1 VSTLKRS
8 LFLLVVAGFKPRLCL
23 HACMK
28 AGIIGLSSVGKTT
41 IFNVLTHGQAA
52 AGPAAGR
59 KAEPNVGVVKVPDA
73 RLDFLSSKFNPEKT
87 TYATVEFIDVQGL
100 ERGKGQ
106 DMALSPLR
114 TVDAL
119 VHVVRAFQDESVP
132 HSEGSVDPERDKRHL
147 DYELMLAD
155 IASIEKRMERLEK
168 DLKKI
173 KNATL
178 EKELDYLQRAKAWL
192 ESEKPLREMEVDE
205 DEKKLV
211 KGFAFLSEKPMIY
224 VENIGE
230 DQLDRLRHTDVSS
243 EGVKPPA
250 NRANT
255 EQTIISG
262 KLEAEM
268 SELPS
273 EELKTFLSDYGLAES
288 GTERL
293 IRTTYRLLGLISFFT
308 VGEEE
313 CRAWTIT
320 RGTNAQNA
328 AAVIHTDLSDHFIRA
343 EVCHYD
349 DFVKHGTMQALKEK
363 GLLRL
368 EGKEYPVKD
377 GDIMTIRHSG

>member
-1 VSTLKRS
+1 
-8 LFLLVVAGFKPRLCL
+8 
-23 HACMK
+23 MK
-28 AGIIGLSSVGKTT
+28 AGIIGLPSVGKTT
-41 IFNVLTHGQAA
+41 IFNVLTQGKAA
-52 AGPAAGR
+52 AGPGAGR
-59 KAEPNVGVVKVPDA
+59 KLEPNVGIVKVPDA

-87 TYATVEFIDVQGL
+87 TYATVEFVDVQGL
-100 ERGKGQ
+100 VRGKGQ
-106 DMALSPLR
+106 DMALAPVR

-132 HSEGSVDPERDKRHL
+132 HSEGAVEPERDKRNL

-155 IASIEKRMERLEK
+155 IGSMEKRMERLEK

-173 KNATL
+173 KNAAL
-178 EKELDYLQRAKAWL
+178 EKELAYLLRAKAWL
-192 ESEKPLREMEVDE
+192 ESEKPLREMEVSDE
-205 DEKKLV
+205 DRKLV

-230 DQLDRLRHTDVSS
+230 DQLERLKHPDAHGALR
-243 EGVKPPA
+243 P
-250 NRANT
+250 NT
-255 EQTIISG
+255 EQTVICG

-268 SELPS
+268 AELPPD
-273 EELKTFLSDYGLAES
+273 ELKTFLADYGLSES
-288 GTERL
+288 GSERL

-328 AAVIHTDLSDHFIRA
+328 AGVIHTDLADHFIRA

-349 DFVKHGTMQALKEK
+349 DFVKYGSMQALKEK

-368 EGKEYPVKD
+368 EGKEYAVKD

>member
-1 VSTLKRS
+1 
-8 LFLLVVAGFKPRLCL
+8 
-23 HACMK
+23 MK
-28 AGIIGLSSVGKTT
+28 AGIIGLPSVGKTT
-41 IFNVLTHGQAA
+41 IFNILTQGKVA
-52 AGPAAGR
+52 AGPGAAR
-59 KAEPNVGVVKVPDA
+59 KLEPNVGIVKVPDP

-87 TYATVEFIDVQGL
+87 TYATVEFVDVQGL
-100 ERGKGQ
+100 VRGKGQ
-106 DMALSPLR
+106 DMALAPVR

-119 VHVVRAFQDESVP
+119 LHVVRTFQDESVP
-132 HSEGSVDPERDKRHL
+132 HSEGGVDPERDKRTL

-155 IASIEKRMERLEK
+155 IASIEKRMERVEK
-168 DLKKI
+168 DLKKV
-173 KNATL
+173 KNAAL
-178 EKELDYLQRAKAWL
+178 EREQVYLQRAKSWL
-192 ESEKPLREMEVDE
+192 ESEKPLREMEVSGDE
-205 DEKKLV
+205 RKLV

-230 DQLDRLRHTDVSS
+230 DQLVRLRHPDAHGSLR
-243 EGVKPPA
+243 P
-250 NRANT
+250 NT
-255 EQTIISG
+255 EQTIICG

-268 SELPS
+268 AELPAA
-273 EELKTFLSDYGLAES
+273 ELKTFLADYGLSES

-320 RGTNAQNA
+320 RGTNAQTA
-328 AAVIHTDLSDHFIRA
+328 AGVIHTDLSDHFIRA

-368 EGKEYPVKD
+368 EGKEYSVKD